1 MIKATRLLKSLH
13 KIRYSS
19 VSYNIH
25 IYCTLFRNKLALI
38 RQNICLRR
46 LGPFCIHFTYSTITA
61 NLYEGG
67 REWITPL
74 VQYIAA
80 VYVDAFIFVHPPGER
95 LNSHSLN
102 FTFLD
107 GKNVSFLK

>member
-1 MIKATRLLKSLH
+1 MNKTAQRVKSFH
-13 KIRYSS
+13 KLVFYDTL
-19 VSYNIH
+19 
-25 IYCTLFRNKLALI
+25 IYCTLFRNELTLI

-46 LGPFCIHFTYSTITA
+46 LGLFCIHFTYSTITT

-80 VYVDAFIFVHPPGER
+80 VYFDAIIFVHPPGER
-95 LNSHSLN
+95 LNSHLLN